1 MLLCLDV
8 GNSHIFG
15 GIFIDTA
22 LRFTFR
28 YPSKQFTS
36 DECGIFLRNVLREN
50 QFDPK
55 DVTAVA
61 ICSVVPQLDYSL
73 RAACV
78 KYFNQEP
85 FFLEAG
91 VKTGLN
97 IKYRNP
103 VEVGS
108 DRIAN
113 AIGAIH
119 QFPQKDLIIIDFG
132 TAITFCVVTAERDY
146 RGGVIMPGLRVAM
159 ESLQANT
166 AKLPVVEILKPDQ
179 VVGRSTVDSIQSG
192 LYFGSLGACREII
205 NRLQK
210 DLRDPIVIATG
221 GFSGLFAS
229 ENIYSMQIPDLVLQG
244 LRLAW
249 MKAST

>member
-15 GIFIDTA
+15 GVFDDA
-22 LRFTFR
+22 ELQFTFR

-50 QFDPK
+50 RVDPAAI
-55 DVTAVA
+55 TAISV
-61 ICSVVPQLDYSL
+61 CSVVPKLDYSL
-73 RAACV
+73 RGACM
-78 KYFNQEP
+78 KYFDCEP
-85 FFLEAG
+85 FFIEAG
-91 VKTGLN
+91 VKTGLQ

-119 QFPQKDLIIIDFG
+119 LYPQRDLIIVDMG
-132 TAITFCVVTAERDY
+132 TGITFCVVTAGREY

-159 ESLQANT
+159 ESLQSNT
-166 AKLPVVEILKPDQ
+166 AKLPAVEIIKPEI
-179 VVGRSTVDSIQSG
+179 VMGRSTVDSIQSG
-192 LYFGSLGACREII
+192 LYYGTLGACREII
-205 NRLQK
+205 ERLKMDLK
-210 DLRDPIVIATG
+210 DPFVIATG
-221 GFSGLFAS
+221 GFSGLFAQEGIFS
-229 ENIYSMQIPDLVLQG
+229 ILIPDLVLQG
-244 LRLAW
+244 LRQAW
-249 MKAST
+249 IKSTT